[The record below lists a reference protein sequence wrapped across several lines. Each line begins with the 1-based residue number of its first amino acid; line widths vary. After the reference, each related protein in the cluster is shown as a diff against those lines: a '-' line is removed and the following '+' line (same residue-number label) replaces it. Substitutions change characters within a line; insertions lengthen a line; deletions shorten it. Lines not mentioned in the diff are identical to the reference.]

1 MALSGKGAIII
12 WNGITDEARA
22 QFYDWH
28 NHEHMPE
35 RLGIPGFLR
44 GSRYGATSPATQPYF
59 LTIYELA
66 DKGIATSAP
75 YLARLNAP
83 SDWSRSTMLH
93 FRHMIRALT
102 EIERSE
108 GAGPGGAMAA
118 VRFEDSDRG
127 AVALAAVRKSGGV
140 ISELARMPR
149 ITGAHLCVTD
159 PSASAAK
166 TAESRHRNDSIVA
179 PIGIVLIEGCDAA
192 AVAAAVAALHASCV
206 LDQAA
211 LTIGTYALE
220 HTRGPHF

>member
-59 LTIYELA
+59 LTVYELI

-108 GAGPGGAMAA
+108 GAGPGGAITA
-118 VRFEDSDRG
+118 VRFEDSERG
-127 AVALAAVRKSGGV
+127 AAALAAVRASANV
-140 ISELARMPR
+140 IDALARMPR
-149 ITGAHLCVTD
+149 ITGAHLCITD
-159 PSASAAK
+159 AGASAAK

-179 PIGIVLIEGCDAA
+179 PIGVVLIEGCDTAA
-192 AVAAAVAALHASCV
+192 ITDAVAALVAKCGLDPASLIV
-206 LDQAA
+206 
-211 LTIGTYALE
+211 GTYLLE
-220 HTRGPHF
+220 HTLQSHP

>member
-12 WNGITDEARA
+12 WNGITEEARA

-35 RLGIPGFLR
+35 RLAIPGFLR

-59 LTIYELA
+59 LTVYELA
-66 DKGIATSAP
+66 DKAIATSAP

-93 FRHMIRALT
+93 FRNMIRALT

-108 GAGPGGAMAA
+108 GAGPGGAITAISFTDSAAGAAALDA
-118 VRFEDSDRG
+118 VRTSATVFG
-127 AVALAAVRKSGGV
+127 
-140 ISELARMPR
+140 ELARMPR
-149 ITGAHLCVTD
+149 ITGAHLCITD
-159 PSASAAK
+159 AGASAAK

-179 PIGIVLIEGCDAA
+179 PIGVVLIEGCDTAA
-192 AVAAAVAALHASCV
+192 ITDATTALIGKCRLDASV
-206 LDQAA
+206 L
-211 LTIGTYALE
+211 TVGIYTLE
-220 HTRGPHF
+220 HTLNSKA